1 MAAWLEHDA
10 AGRSQWVWPGD
21 STALRGSAL
30 LAPAMAQ
37 HTRVVRVREAIS
49 EAEIGLLCAAAE
61 RHVKDHSD
69 EGLGGPSDV
78 ADKLYLHHRHIPTE
92 LLPLVAKIEQ
102 VQLRVL
108 TSRSPPSLFSPKSFP
123 ACPSA
128 SSGGQACGRGKLG
141 ATCRPQTRCFGA
153 YRTSLRRV
161 PCI

>member
-1 MAAWLEHDA
+1 
-10 AGRSQWVWPGD
+10 
-21 STALRGSAL
+21 
-30 LAPAMAQ
+30 MAQ

-49 EAEIGLLCAAAE
+49 EAEIGLLFAAAE

-108 TSRSPPSLFSPKSFP
+108 TSLTTFSVLTQIVSRLP
-123 ACPSA
+123 
-128 SSGGQACGRGKLG
+128 
-141 ATCRPQTRCFGA
+141 TRV
-153 YRTSLRRV
+153 LRRSGV
-161 PCI
+161 RTWKIGGYLQTPNSLLRGL